1 MTARRRRKTAS
12 QLPGNVLPIGAIDAD
27 DVAVQDRRCCRCSH
41 GGKKSRKQ
49 CDGAGRVV
57 DRVVGRIAD
66 RVAGR
71 VSGIGETLSVRR

>member
-49 CDGAGRVV
+49 CDGAGRV
-57 DRVVGRIAD
+57 D
-66 RVAGR
+66 
-71 VSGIGETLSVRR
+71 GIGETLSVRGEDSG